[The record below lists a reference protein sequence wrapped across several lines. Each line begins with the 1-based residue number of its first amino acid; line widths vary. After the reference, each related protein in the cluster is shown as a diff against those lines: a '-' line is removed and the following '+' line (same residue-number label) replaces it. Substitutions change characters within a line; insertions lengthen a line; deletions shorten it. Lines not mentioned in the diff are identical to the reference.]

1 MLHNDSTPSASNNTK
16 LEGTLQEEKFF
27 KTGEAAEFLHVTKMT
42 INRWIKNGIIVPAK
56 ISKGG
61 HNFFTKQQ
69 LIDFSNGNIKIKN
82 DENVTSQNVTLELAQ
97 ESKNITKTKS
107 REIDMMDKI
116 YNPDGDIL
124 SCTFS
129 DDDEDEEQELLEQ
142 LANESD
148 PPEPHKVC
156 VTAPI
161 NKHIPNDKT
170 RKTTFNFMPSDS
182 KMSKKVTLNLNE
194 TSLKNKKKGVISSV
208 DVVTKINIFYP
219 ENAILDRPPLKPFDG
234 EVLDSCISIQ
244 AAGNQFTTIDTI
256 YRCMIGSSDK
266 RKQPSP
272 IMERV
277 IKLALDKL
285 LFCKVRIDLTD
296 ACKRLGY
303 NKGKPVI
310 LHNSFIPGFYVEN
323 VEVNGKL
330 TTVIEFYEPSP
341 LFKIAKIKNGQII
354 SYPTSLLDTPVYN
367 TPDIIVIKNYMLRRI
382 WESIMHKQ
390 MRHILTFKD
399 IFEKAQIFNLSKLK
413 RNRLCQQIKE
423 ILDFWVEQGFLQ
435 SYEFV
440 KKNRT
445 IYYSIHFV
453 ANPNFKNFKEEFLT

>member
-1 MLHNDSTPSASNNTK
+1 MLHNDSTPSVSNNTK

-27 KTGEAAEFLHVTKMT
+27 KTGEAAAFLHVT
-42 INRWIKNGIIVPAK
+42 NRTLQRWVKNSILIPAK

-69 LIDFSNGNIKIKN
+69 LIDFSNGNIKI
-82 DENVTSQNVTLELAQ
+82 ENATSESQNATPKINQ
-97 ESKNITKTKS
+97 ESKNITKN
-107 REIDMMDKI
+107 REVDMTDKI

-129 DDDEDEEQELLEQ
+129 DDDD
-142 LANESD
+142 ANEAE

-156 VTAPI
+156 VSIPV

-170 RKTTFNFMPSDS
+170 RKTTFNFMPSNG

-194 TSLKNKKKGVISSV
+194 TSLKNKKKGFITTV
-208 DVVTKINIFYP
+208 DVVTKVSIFYP
-219 ENAILDRPPLKPFDG
+219 DNAILDRPPLKPFDG
-234 EVLDSCISIQ
+234 EVLDACISIQ
-244 AAGNQFTTIDTI
+244 AAGNKFTTIDTI

-303 NKGKPVI
+303 NKGEPVI

-341 LFKIAKIKNGQII
+341 LFKIAQIKNGQII
-354 SYPTSLLDTPVYN
+354 SYPTGLLDTPVQN
-367 TPDIIVIKNYMLRRI
+367 TPDIIVIKSYILRRM
-382 WESIMHKQ
+382 WESIKHKQ
-390 MRHILTFKD
+390 MRPILTFKD
-399 IFEKAQIFNLSKLK
+399 IFDKAQLSNISERQRK
-413 RNRLCQQIKE
+413 RFFHYIKE
-423 ILDFWVEQGFLQ
+423 ILDFWVQQDFLT
-435 SYEFV
+435 SYQFV
-440 KKNRT
+440 KKNRIT
-445 IYYSIHFV
+445 YYSIHFV
-453 ANPNFKNFKEEFLT
+453 ANSNFKNLKEEFTT

>member
-1 MLHNDSTPSASNNTK
+1 MLHNDSTPSVSNNTK

-69 LIDFSNGNIKIKN
+69 LIKFSNGNIKIEN
-82 DENVTSQNVTLELAQ
+82 VENVTSQNVTLEFAQ
-97 ESKNITKTKS
+97 ESKNITKS

-116 YNPDGDIL
+116 YNPDGDII

-129 DDDEDEEQELLEQ
+129 DDDEDEEQELLDQ
-142 LANESD
+142 LANESE

-156 VTAPI
+156 VTAPV

-170 RKTTFNFMPSDS
+170 RKTTFTFMPSKG
-182 KMSKKVTLNLNE
+182 KMTKKVTLNLNE
-194 TSLKNKKKGVISSV
+194 TSLKNKKKGIISSV

-219 ENAILDRPPLKPFDG
+219 DNAILDRPPLKPFDG
-234 EVLDSCISIQ
+234 EVLDACISIQ
-244 AAGNQFTTIDTI
+244 AAGNKFTTIDTI

-272 IMERV
+272 IMEKV

-341 LFKIAKIKNGQII
+341 LFKIAQIKNGQII
-354 SYPTSLLDTPVYN
+354 SYPTSLLDTPGYN
-367 TPDIIVIKNYMLRRI
+367 TPDIIVIKNYMLRRM
-382 WESIMHKQ
+382 WESIKHKQ
-390 MRHILTFKD
+390 MRPILTFKD
-399 IFEKAQIFNLSKLK
+399 IFEKAQLFNLSRKQ
-413 RNRLCQQIKE
+413 RGRFYQQIEE
-423 ILDFWVEQGFLQ
+423 ILDFWVQQDFLV
-435 SYEFV
+435 SYKFV
-440 KKNRT
+440 TKNKAF
-445 IYYSIHFV
+445 YSIHFV
-453 ANPNFKNFKEEFLT
+453 ANPNFKNAKENF

>member
-16 LEGTLQEEKFF
+16 LEGNLQEEKFF
-27 KTGEAAEFLHVTKMT
+27 KTGEAATFLHITNRT
-42 INRWIKNGIIVPAK
+42 LQRWIKNGIIVPARV
-56 ISKGG
+56 SKGG

-69 LIDFSNGNIKIKN
+69 LIDFSNGNIKI
-82 DENVTSQNVTLELAQ
+82 ENATLESQNATSKINQ
-97 ESKNITKTKS
+97 ESKNITKN

-116 YNPDGDIL
+116 YNPDGDII

-129 DDDEDEEQELLEQ
+129 DDDEDEEQDLLDQ

-170 RKTTFNFMPSDS
+170 RKTTFNFMPSNS

-194 TSLKNKKKGVISSV
+194 TSLKNKKKGFISTV

-219 ENAILDRPPLKPFDG
+219 ENTILDRPPLKPFDG
-234 EVLDSCISIQ
+234 EVLDACISIQ
-244 AAGNQFTTIDTI
+244 AAGNKFTTIDTI

-272 IMERV
+272 IMEKV

-341 LFKIAKIKNGQII
+341 LFKIAQIKNGQII
-354 SYPTSLLDTPVYN
+354 SYPTCLLDTPVQN
-367 TPDIIVIKNYMLRRI
+367 TPDIIVIKSYMLRRI
-382 WESIMHKQ
+382 IESTTHKQ

-399 IFEKAQIFNLSKLK
+399 IFEKTQLNNVSERQRGRFY
-413 RNRLCQQIKE
+413 QYIKE
-423 ILDFWVEQGFLQ
+423 ILDFWVQKNFLT
-435 SYEFV
+435 SYKFV
-440 KKNRT
+440 KKDRT
-445 IYYSIHFV
+445 TYYSIHF
-453 ANPNFKNFKEEFLT
+453 ARNPNYKESTEDLI